1 MTGGFFWMLPPT
13 TCSPWTV
20 LLMIVVLYLWGAEPY
35 DNVLSPELW
44 AVVIHRWKK
53 HGQWTDAYWAV
64 SCLLVHLWFAWG
76 AAWMATGVD
85 RPIWYHLAI
94 VGFSSSHIARI
105 CSYKYMDAAAS
116 ALEACG
122 ITCVVGCLAWS
133 VSVRDNWPVLVWLAV
148 AAAERCTHLPAAIK
162 GDAAWMR
169 SYDLWLEAQAC
180 CATVDC
186 DDEQDPEAVLAAD
199 GTACIA
205 LSAAARKQKHGA
217 QDAYV

>member
-1 MTGGFFWMLPPT
+1 
-13 TCSPWTV
+13 
-20 LLMIVVLYLWGAEPY
+20 
-35 DNVLSPELW
+35 
-44 AVVIHRWKK
+44 
-53 HGQWTDAYWAV
+53 
-64 SCLLVHLWFAWG
+64 
-76 AAWMATGVD
+76 
-85 RPIWYHLAI
+85 
-94 VGFSSSHIARI
+94 
-105 CSYKYMDAAAS
+105 
-116 ALEACG
+116 
-122 ITCVVGCLAWS
+122 
-133 VSVRDNWPVLVWLAV
+133 
-148 AAAERCTHLPAAIK
+148 LPAAIK